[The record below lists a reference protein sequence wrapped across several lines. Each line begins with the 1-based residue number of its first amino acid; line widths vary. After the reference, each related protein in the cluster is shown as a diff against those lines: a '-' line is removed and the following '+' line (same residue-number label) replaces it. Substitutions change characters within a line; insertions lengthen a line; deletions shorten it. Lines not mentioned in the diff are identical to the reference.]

1 MTTNLDYIIIFTT
14 APTPEDGER
23 IARTVVEER
32 LAACASIIPHTKSV
46 YWWEGKMETAT
57 EQLVIIKTRR
67 ALFAAVRDR
76 ILQLHPYKVPEI
88 LAVPV
93 EAGSE
98 EYLRWLKES
107 TSPPRD

>member
-1 MTTNLDYIIIFTT
+1 MYRIIYITTGNEQEAEL
-14 APTPEDGER
+14 
-23 IARTVVEER
+23 IANTLVEKK
-32 LAACASIIPHTKSV
+32 LVACANIFPIKSV
-46 YWWEGKMETAT
+46 YWWEGKIETAT

-67 ALFAAVRDR
+67 ALFVVVRDR